1 MFSPVDED
9 WGVVLYRAVHQRLHY
24 TSVFLCALCE
34 PAIIMPA
41 FRPRGGALSADDSL
55 SRLEEFVGVMM
66 DMERIGGRF
75 SRVGG
80 DRLELYDCLC
90 WPHEAS
96 ERVQRCFPD
105 VAIDVRSCR
114 HSISGFAV
122 VFVWTCRGGHEMMW
136 CLAIAAA
143 LTGCAYVLVTSPWW
157 GAYRWIQ
164 SI

>member
-1 MFSPVDED
+1 
-9 WGVVLYRAVHQRLHY
+9 
-24 TSVFLCALCE
+24 
-34 PAIIMPA
+34 MPA
-41 FRPRGGALSADDSL
+41 SRPRGSTVSTDDGL
-55 SRLEEFVGVMM
+55 ARLEDFVGNMM

-75 SRVGG
+75 HRAFG

-90 WPHEAS
+90 WPQGAS
-96 ERVQRCFPD
+96 DRVQRHFPE

-114 HSISGFAV
+114 QSITGFAV
-122 VFVWTCRGGHEMMW
+122 VFIWTCRGGHEVMW